1 MLVRMVDDAA
11 GRQRVVDEM
20 HGARGGGDGGG
31 RRSGASARYLGVALV
46 VVAALLV
53 LLPSV
58 AMAAPKIDDL
68 VKQLASDDFRIRTQ
82 AALALGASGDAAAVK
97 PLCGALKD
105 SNQTVRL
112 AVVAGLGKLGKDDGA
127 ACIRGAKGAEKDAT
141 VVTAMDKALENIML
155 GGDPPL
161 PGSSAKYYVAITVVN
176 RTNRPNLEVEA
187 MVRKALSA
195 KLLGSSV
202 NAVAPRNES
211 NTAATNV
218 LKARNL
224 KGYLLSAS
232 VEPFNYGGG
241 DLTVQ
246 LKVAMS
252 TYPDRSLKAE
262 FSPKLTQKGT
272 KQNDLESEKVLVKMA
287 SESAA
292 ETFGKIAASL

>member
-11 GRQRVVDEM
+11 GRQRVVDEI
-20 HGARGGGDGGG
+20 HGPRGGGDGRG
-31 RRSGASARYLGVALV
+31 RRSRTSALYLELALV
-46 VVAALLV
+46 VVAALVV

-68 VKQLASDDFRIRTQ
+68 VKQLASDDFRVRTQ

-127 ACIRGAKGAEKDAT
+127 TCIRGAKGAEKDAT

-272 KQNDLESEKVLVKMA
+272 KQNDVESEKVLVKMA